1 MDNAID
7 PGRKEL
13 RDFAFIIGG
22 MTAVFFGLLLPWIW
36 DLVYPVWPWIVTA
49 IATVWGL
56 VHPPSLKPLYWLWM
70 KLALILGWINTR
82 IILSIVFYV
91 VILPFGLVMRLFGK
105 DPMHRTFSDKMQSYR
120 VKSNQPNTDHLDR
133 PF

>member
-49 IATVWGL
+49 VATVWGL
-56 VHPPSLKPLYWLWM
+56 VHPSSLKPLYWLWM